1 MKIEVLGS
9 YGGQSRECRMTSLL
23 INESVA
29 LDAGSLGDGLSIDRQ
44 STVHSILLTHSHM
57 DHTNSLP
64 FFAENVYG
72 KLEGPIEVYGSEAT
86 IYSVRR
92 HLFNNATWPDFTR
105 MPNNLLPAIRFHE
118 LEPDV
123 PVQLDGVKFTPFEV
137 DHSIPTFGF
146 LIEEGAAGVLWSSDT
161 GPTHRLWELANQTVN
176 LKALCVETSFDN
188 EMQEI
193 ADLSCHLTPQ
203 ALALELEKLE
213 RRVPLLIHHLKP
225 ACAKRVRDEI
235 KQLGNPDLHFLE
247 QGKTYRV

>member
-1 MKIEVLGS
+1 
-9 YGGQSRECRMTSLL
+9 MTSLL
-23 INESVA
+23 INETIA
-29 LDAGSLGDGLSIDRQ
+29 LDAGSLGEGLSIDRQ
-44 STVHSILLTHSHM
+44 SGVRSILLTHSHM

-72 KLEGPIEVYGSEAT
+72 RIDGSIDVYGSEFT
-86 IYSVRR
+86 IYSVRK

-105 MPNNLLPAIRFHE
+105 MPNNLLPAIQFHE
-118 LEPDV
+118 LEPEV
-123 PVQLDGVKFTPFEV
+123 PVVLDGVKFTPFQV

-146 LIEEGAAGVLWSSDT
+146 LIEEGSAGVLWSSDT

-188 EMQEI
+188 QMQEV

-203 ALALELEKLE
+203 TLALELEKLE
-213 RRVPLLIHHLKP
+213 RRVPILVHHLKP
-225 ACAKRVRDEI
+225 PYVAQVRHEI
-235 KQLGNPDLHFLE
+235 KQLGNADLHFLE